1 MTASIYACGFS
12 FLFHIKDLMALNGFL
27 KNYQSWVETEA
38 KSLLFISFACL
49 CCNLK
54 LWKNDFYPSMST
66 ILPNH
71 GTCFKC
77 NALKCLIFKSH
88 SGLWERTRYMAV
100 LFWGSVLAGK
110 SWNTHTMWR
119 RSVFN
124 HVALPGDPASLH
136 EAGWISSSFA
146 DRWVAA
152 WTAASSAVGVRA
164 VGTLPVPVWHTNQSH
179 HRPMGAYY
187 KSTIHQTAAH
197 LEAFCLL
204 CGDLALLGP
213 LSLEAEGEDERPLLQ
228 ELLRCRR
235 FALLPTLLADVCPGD
250 ADVLR
255 WRAWPRL
262 DWWCLLEEWPPFPL
276 GEWEV

>member
-12 FLFHIKDLMALNGFL
+12 FLFHTKDLMALNGFL
-27 KNYQSWVETEA
+27 KNYQLWVKTGA

-54 LWKNDFYPSMST
+54 LWKNDLCPSMST
-66 ILPNH
+66 ILQNH

-100 LFWGSVLAGK
+100 LFRGSVLAGK

-136 EAGWISSSFA
+136 EAGRISSSFA

-164 VGTLPVPVWHTNQSH
+164 VGTLPVPGWHTN
-179 HRPMGAYY
+179 
-187 KSTIHQTAAH
+187 
-197 LEAFCLL
+197 
-204 CGDLALLGP
+204 
-213 LSLEAEGEDERPLLQ
+213 
-228 ELLRCRR
+228 
-235 FALLPTLLADVCPGD
+235 
-250 ADVLR
+250 
-255 WRAWPRL
+255 
-262 DWWCLLEEWPPFPL
+262 
-276 GEWEV
+276 

>member
-110 SWNTHTMWR
+110 SRNTHTQCGGEVCLIMWCYLVILR
-119 RSVFN
+119 
-124 HVALPGDPASLH
+124 ASMKLG
-136 EAGWISSSFA
+136 ES
-146 DRWVAA
+146 
-152 WTAASSAVGVRA
+152 
-164 VGTLPVPVWHTNQSH
+164 
-179 HRPMGAYY
+179 
-187 KSTIHQTAAH
+187 
-197 LEAFCLL
+197 LL
-204 CGDLALLGP
+204 
-213 LSLEAEGEDERPLLQ
+213 
-228 ELLRCRR
+228 LLRI
-235 FALLPTLLADVCPGD
+235 
-250 ADVLR
+250 
-255 WRAWPRL
+255 
-262 DWWCLLEEWPPFPL
+262 
-276 GEWEV
+276 GE